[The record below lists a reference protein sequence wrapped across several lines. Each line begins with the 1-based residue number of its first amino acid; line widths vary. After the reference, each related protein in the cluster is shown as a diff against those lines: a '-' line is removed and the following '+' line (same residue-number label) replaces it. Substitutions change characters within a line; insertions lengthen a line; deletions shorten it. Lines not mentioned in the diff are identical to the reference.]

1 MLLEHDIAQ
10 SCAFFREGL
19 GANVA
24 LATEGWAE
32 IEVGVDS
39 DDGVGTCEGARGRAR
54 EDGDR
59 ACVVRLH
66 LKRRAAADAGD
77 GTRIEET
84 VGEQDEGAEVEGSGV
99 VRTGHP
105 SSMLV
110 FRVRDVQACL
120 VKMMAHGGAMD
131 GRIEY
136 GLDGTTQAG
145 VYTPGGTLLGLV
157 SR

>member
-1 MLLEHDIAQ
+1 M
-10 SCAFFREGL
+10 
-19 GANVA
+19 
-24 LATEGWAE
+24 
-32 IEVGVDS
+32 
-39 DDGVGTCEGARGRAR
+39 
-54 EDGDR
+54 
-59 ACVVRLH
+59 
-66 LKRRAAADAGD
+66 
-77 GTRIEET
+77 
-84 VGEQDEGAEVEGSGV
+84 EGSGV

>member
-1 MLLEHDIAQ
+1 LRSIVLLEHDIAQ

-32 IEVGVDS
+32 IEVGVDG
-39 DDGVGTCEGARGRAR
+39 DDGGGTFEGARAR

-84 VGEQDEGAEVEGSGV
+84 